1 MGHIHGKRTAA
12 GLAAVLWL
20 AAFPGT
26 ALAGTGQWQ
35 QQDGR
40 WSYIQE
46 NGVPA
51 AEGWLTDG
59 GRTYYIDADGFMA
72 TGWRRI
78 GGSSYYF
85 HEDGGMNLGDL
96 ILGNAEYRFDG
107 AGAFVSAGRV
117 KNTGGGAFTAGC
129 YDETLQALFDD
140 ISEEKR
146 EEYFDEYPDR
156 EDEYDGDEN
165 RAYDKNASFKV
176 TEELNRIAEHRL
188 AAAREKGYADE
199 QVFGEGTLK
208 DYLTSISYRGGRT
221 CMEVYLQSCGDE
233 SEAYDKF
240 SQRMMDR
247 YEKKADRK
255 YLPEYYREIGMARLE
270 EGGKQYFMIIM
281 MR

>member
-1 MGHIHGKRTAA
+1 M
-12 GLAAVLWL
+12 LWL
-20 AAFPGT
+20 WAFPGT

-59 GRTYYIDADGFMA
+59 DRTYYIDADGFMA

-78 GGSSYYF
+78 GDRTYYF

-96 ILGNAEYRFDG
+96 TLGEAAYRFDESG
-107 AGAFVSAGRV
+107 ALLEASRV
-117 KNTGGGAFTAGC
+117 KNTGGGPFTAGF
-129 YDETLQALFDD
+129 YDASLQALFDD

-146 EEYFDEYPDR
+146 EEHFEEYPER

-165 RAYDKNASFKV
+165 RPYDRNASFTV

-188 AAAREKGYADE
+188 LAARANGYADE
-199 QVFGEGTLK
+199 QVSGEGTLK
-208 DYLTSISYRGGRT
+208 DYLKAISYRGGRNG
-221 CMEVYLQSCGDE
+221 MEVYLQNCEDA
-233 SEAYDKF
+233 SEAYGKF
-240 SQRMMDR
+240 AQRMMDR
-247 YEKKADRK
+247 YETKADRR

-270 EGGKQYFMIIM
+270 DGGKQYIMIIM

>member
-1 MGHIHGKRTAA
+1 MGHFRGKQAAAA

-20 AAFPGT
+20 WAFPGT

-51 AEGWLTDG
+51 AMGWLTDG
-59 GRTYYIDADGFMA
+59 DRTYYIDADGFMA

-78 GGSSYYF
+78 SGSSYYF
-85 HEDGGMNLGDL
+85 HKDGGMNLGEL
-96 ILGNAEYRFDG
+96 TLGDAEYQFDKN
-107 AGAFVSAGRV
+107 GAFVSASRV
-117 KNTGGGAFTAGC
+117 KNTGGGTFTAGC
-129 YDETLQALFDD
+129 YGQLLQALFDD
-140 ISEEKR
+140 ISQEKQ
-146 EEYFDEYPDR
+146 EEYFDEYQDR
-156 EDEYDGDEN
+156 EDECG
-165 RAYDKNASFKV
+165 RAASFTV
-176 TEELNRIAEHRL
+176 TEELNRIAEQRL
-188 AAAREKGYADE
+188 RAAREQGYADE

-208 DYLTSISYRGGRT
+208 DYLKSISYRGGRT
-221 CMEVYLQSCGDE
+221 GMEVYLRGCEDASG
-233 SEAYDKF
+233 AYEKF

-255 YLPEYYREIGMARLE
+255 YLPEYYRQIGMARME
-270 EGGKQYFMIIM
+270 EGVKQYIMIIM